1 MSTIDHDRAAGPAT
15 PDPHPLRTAAI
26 IIYGTFALLVLA
38 VPQSLVN
45 RLNDL
50 NENPV
55 QQIALRAAEAVQAA
69 SHVARLD
76 VAYLLARR
84 AFLAVTG
91 KEDD

>member
-26 IIYGTFALLVLA
+26 VIYGTFALLVLA

-50 NENPV
+50 DESAP
-55 QQIALRAAEAVQAA
+55 QQIVLRVAEAVQAA
-69 SHVARLD
+69 SHSVGLD
-76 VAYLLARR
+76 RAYLRARA
-84 AFLAVTG
+84 AFLALAG
-91 KEDD
+91 KDEN